1 MLWNSSAGTHSFNRK
16 SFLQFVHSVL
26 HRKVNIPSD
35 IFPYRPGLFSKLS
48 AEVWRF
54 LREFPQALLRTF
66 TNLYYD
72 HSAKPPYPTSFYHA
86 ASSLISL
93 MDISSADDFRTTNR
107 SAETPISKGL
117 AEKQTHLKEKLH
129 ELYKG
134 RKTDNSVRQKKHK
147 DLILKDLVLFKKDP
161 VLFKKRTYVFQSI
174 ITLEL
179 LFLLLVG

>member
-134 RKTDNSVRQKKHK
+134 RKTDNSVRQRN
-147 DLILKDLVLFKKDP
+147 I
-161 VLFKKRTYVFQSI
+161 RT
-174 ITLEL
+174 
-179 LFLLLVG
+179 LFLKTLFFSKKTLFFLKNELMFFNQS